1 MSTHTPQELFA
12 RWVETPVATLRK
24 VPYGDGAFA
33 ALAISL
39 GLYERYIKSVL
50 HKAQMKGTPENFRKE
65 VSRDLSIT
73 EDVADRFWNGY
84 RLGLMH
90 AFQPKNY
97 VQDAGQGDA
106 WGWAI
111 AEGVGFDAFPV
122 VEKKAEKLFVIR
134 LDPWKFTEHVLAWW
148 RANPAL
154 MNELTDFAFGR
165 IEQIDQPKPAP
176 PDSTFSYRPPES
188 FRTYSQPPRII
199 VPETGRDP
207 RVK

>member
-1 MSTHTPQELFA
+1 MSTLTPRELFA
-12 RWVETPVATLRK
+12 RWVVAPVAALRQI
-24 VPYGDGAFA
+24 PHGDGAFA

-50 HKAQMKGTPENFRKE
+50 HRAKEKGTPENFRKE
-65 VSRDLSIT
+65 VSKDLGIT
-73 EDVADRFWNGY
+73 DEVADRFWNGY

-97 VQDAGQGDA
+97 VQDAGAGDA

-111 AEGVGFDAFPV
+111 AEGQGYEVYPT

-134 LDPWKFTEHVLAWW
+134 LDPWKFTEHVLARW
-148 RANPAL
+148 RANPDL
-154 MNELTDFAFGR
+154 MNELTDFAFGNV
-165 IEQIDQPKPAP
+165 EPVSSKAFGSAE
-176 PDSTFSYRPPES
+176 STYRHVLPES
-188 FRTYSQPPRII
+188 FRTYSEPLIFPPL
-199 VPETGRDP
+199 ETGRDP